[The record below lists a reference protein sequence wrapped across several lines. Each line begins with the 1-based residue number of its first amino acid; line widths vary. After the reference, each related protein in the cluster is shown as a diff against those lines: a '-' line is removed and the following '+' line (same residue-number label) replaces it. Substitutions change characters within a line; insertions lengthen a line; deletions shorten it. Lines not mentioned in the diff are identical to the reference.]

1 MGFHYTAGSQ
11 PARRAGTLGD
21 MGRTAS
27 IASALVLL
35 LVSVA
40 GAARTVVEDWTAQPL
55 GAHGIPSGWRA
66 YATLG
71 GRPAYDFVIAEDGG
85 LRALSLRGRDD
96 HSTIAREIH
105 VDLEATP
112 ILEWSWKIVEL
123 PAGADV
129 RARATSDLTAHVL
142 VVWPRVPEM
151 LRSRVIAYA
160 WGTTEPVGAVE
171 PSRKTWMVTFFIL
184 RSGPE
189 SLGRWITERRDVVE
203 DYRRVYGER
212 PESPRAIAISI
223 DTNDTHSTAAGL
235 IGPIAF
241 TSR

>member
-1 MGFHYTAGSQ
+1 M
-11 PARRAGTLGD
+11 RRAVP
-21 MGRTAS
+21 

-35 LVSVA
+35 LASLA
-40 GAARTVVEDWTAQPL
+40 GAAKTVVEDWTTQSL
-55 GAHGIPSGWRA
+55 GARGIPAGWRA

-71 GRPAYDFVIAEDGG
+71 GRPAYDFMVTEDGG
-85 LRALSLRGRDD
+85 RRALAVRSRDE
-96 HSTIAREIH
+96 HSTIAREVT

-112 ILEWSWKIVEL
+112 ILEWSWKILEL

-151 LRSRVIAYA
+151 LRSRIIAYA
-160 WGTTEPVGAVE
+160 WGTREPAGAVE
-171 PSRKTWMVTFFIL
+171 PSRKTRTVTFFIL
-184 RSGPE
+184 RSGAE
-189 SLGRWITERRDVVE
+189 SLGQWVTERRDVVE

-212 PESPRAIAISI
+212 PDNPRAIAISI
-223 DTNDTHSTAAGL
+223 DTNDTHASAAGF
-235 IGPIAF
+235 IGSIAF

>member
-1 MGFHYTAGSQ
+1 
-11 PARRAGTLGD
+11 
-21 MGRTAS
+21 MGRAVP

-35 LVSVA
+35 LVSLA
-40 GAARTVVEDWTAQPL
+40 GAAKSVVEDWTTQTL

-66 YATLG
+66 YATPG
-71 GRPAYDFVIAEDGG
+71 GRPAYDFVVAEDSGR
-85 LRALSLRGRDD
+85 RALSVRSHDE
-96 HSTIAREIH
+96 HSTVAREIQ

-112 ILEWSWKIVEL
+112 VLEWSWKIVEL

-129 RARATSDLTAHVL
+129 RVRATSDLTAHVL

-151 LRSRVIAYA
+151 LRSRIIAYA
-160 WGTTEPVGAVE
+160 WGTSEPAGAVE
-171 PSRKTWMVTFFIL
+171 RSRKTRTVTFFIL
-184 RSGPE
+184 RSGSE
-189 SLGRWITERRDVVE
+189 SLGHWVSERHDVVE

-212 PESPRAIAISI
+212 PENPRAIAISI
-223 DTNDTHSTAAGL
+223 DTNDTHGSAAGF